1 MLAACQR
8 YARTCRPTYTE
19 KGRRNGD
26 ETESDDNADANAAP
40 PRPARG
46 STSRAAGAARHTPPT
61 ERASQKTDGEAAVRN
76 VFLCLP
82 SLGTPAKSA
91 QVGNGEPCKED
102 KNPASR
108 EDGVRFGKR
117 SRTQHVES
125 TEDDVVSFPEMSSE
139 RSDGAHESDD
149 DDSDRKRTGI

>member
-1 MLAACQR
+1 M
-8 YARTCRPTYTE
+8 
-19 KGRRNGD
+19 
-26 ETESDDNADANAAP
+26 
-40 PRPARG
+40 
-46 STSRAAGAARHTPPT
+46 
-61 ERASQKTDGEAAVRN
+61 
-76 VFLCLP
+76 
-82 SLGTPAKSA
+82 
-91 QVGNGEPCKED
+91 GNGEPCKED